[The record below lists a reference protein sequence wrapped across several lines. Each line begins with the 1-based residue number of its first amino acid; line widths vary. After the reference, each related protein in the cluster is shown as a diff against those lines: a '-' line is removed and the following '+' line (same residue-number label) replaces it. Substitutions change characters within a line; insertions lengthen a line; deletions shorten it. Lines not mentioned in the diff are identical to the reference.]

1 MLNIEDIRYLPL
13 LIKSKE
19 NERSKILYW
28 CNGKE
33 NYYTKNISDDI
44 KKMQDEYN
52 LLLDKINSLSYPYSD
67 IIKMY
72 YIDGLTL
79 NQIAFKLCYSYESIL
94 RYKKKAIKMI
104 CSTVVVR

>member
-44 KKMQDEYN
+44 KKMQD
-52 LLLDKINSLSYPYSD
+52 DKINSLSYPYSD

>member
-1 MLNIEDIRYLPL
+1 MLNVENIKYLPL
-13 LIKSKE
+13 LIESIK
-19 NERSKILYW
+19 NERSNMLYLS
-28 CNGKE
+28 NGKE
-33 NYYTKNISDDI
+33 SQYTKYLSEDI

-67 IIKMY
+67 ILKMY
-72 YIDGLTL
+72 YIDQLTL

-104 CSTVVVR
+104 C